1 MTTRLITIPFS
12 HYCEKARWALD
23 ACGVDYVEDG
33 HLPIFV
39 YRAVWR
45 AGGKRTV
52 PILVDGSTKLFD
64 STDIVAWADAKK
76 PGTLLGPED
85 ALRLEDEFDKQLG
98 PAARRWAYFQLL
110 PRKDLDAFVTEGVP
124 RWEARALKLVRPL
137 ALEMI
142 RRGLKVTPEGKAKSE
157 AKLDALFALVDDV
170 MSDGRKYLCGDRFS
184 VADLTWASLAA
195 PVVHPPRHPSKYGEM
210 HGFSDEAQAKMD
222 AWRAT
227 RGGQHVLNMYA
238 RHRF

>member
-1 MTTRLITIPFS
+1 MTTTLITIPFS

-52 PILVDGSTKLFD
+52 PVLVDGDTKLFD
-64 STDIVAWADAKK
+64 STDIVAWADTRK
-76 PGTLLGPED
+76 PGTLLGPAS
-85 ALRLEDEFDKQLG
+85 ALELEDEFDKQLG

-110 PRKDLDAFVTEGVP
+110 PRRDIDQLITAGVP
-124 RWEARALKLVRPL
+124 AWEAKALRFVRPL
-137 ALEMI
+137 ALAMI

-157 AKLDALFALVDDV
+157 AKLDGLFAKIDAL
-170 MSDGRKYLCGDRFS
+170 MADGRKFLAGDRFS

-195 PVVHPPRHPSKYGEM
+195 PVIRPVGHPSKYEQM
-210 HGFSDEAQAKMD
+210 KGFAPEAQAKMD
-222 AWRAT
+222 EWTAT
-227 RGGQHVLNMYA
+227 RGGQHVLAMY
-238 RHRF
+238 RDHR

>member
-1 MTTRLITIPFS
+1 MTTLITIPFS

-23 ACGVDYVEDG
+23 ACGVEYVEDG

-39 YRAVWR
+39 YGSVWR

-52 PILVDGSTKLFD
+52 PILIDGSTKLFD

-76 PGTLLGPED
+76 PGTLLGPAA
-85 ALRLEDEFDKQLG
+85 ALELEDEFDKQLG

-110 PRKDLDAFVTEGVP
+110 PRRDIDQLITVGVP
-124 RWEARALKLVRPL
+124 AWEAKALRFVRPL

-142 RRGLKVTPEGKAKSE
+142 KRGLKVTPEGKAKSE
-157 AKLDALFALVDDV
+157 AKLDGLFAKVHDL
-170 MSDGRKYLCGDRFS
+170 MSDGRKFLCGDKFT

-195 PVVHPPRHPSKYGEM
+195 PVIRPPNHPSKYEEM
-210 HGFSDEAQAKMD
+210 KNFSSEAQAKMD
-222 AWRAT
+222 EWTAT
-227 RGGQHVLNMYA
+227 RGGQHVIRMYA
-238 RHRF
+238 QYRT